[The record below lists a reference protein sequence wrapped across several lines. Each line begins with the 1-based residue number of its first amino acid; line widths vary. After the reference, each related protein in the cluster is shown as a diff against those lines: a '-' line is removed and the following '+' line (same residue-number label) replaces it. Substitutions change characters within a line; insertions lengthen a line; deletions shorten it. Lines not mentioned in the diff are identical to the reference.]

1 MGLKQGETMNQP
13 VAYIDRTR
21 QYYEAQGFDVAYQ
34 YAAHDEVPFQA
45 LSKPLKNSKLAV
57 ITTASRYF
65 REDLEPRK
73 VAYGDAEQTP
83 NEMFAD
89 DLSWDK
95 EATHLRDVNSFLP
108 LETLRQFRDEG
119 VIGSLA
125 AEFICAP
132 TEYSQRATREQD
144 APEILRALQAQA
156 VDVALLVPL

>member
-1 MGLKQGETMNQP
+1 MHKP
-13 VAYIDRTR
+13 VSYIERTR
-21 QYYEAQGFDVAYQ
+21 RFYEAQGFDTAYQ
-34 YAAHDEVPFQA
+34 YAAHTDTPFHPLQ
-45 LSKPLKNSKLAV
+45 KPLSQSRLAV

-73 VAYGDAEQTP
+73 VDYGDASQLPER
-83 NEMFAD
+83 MFAD

-95 EATHLRDVNSFLP
+95 EATHLQDVNSFLP
-108 LETLRQFRDEG
+108 LASLNELVKQG
-119 VIGSLA
+119 VVGSLA

-144 APEILRALQAQA
+144 APEILRALQADK